1 MSSDGAAAQGSG
13 RLLAYWQKRVG
24 AYLRQCRIN
33 SKLGQKSVPG
43 LSRATVSLMEKG
55 EINFSIKTL
64 IDFLEATGGD
74 ISEAFKSSVPKK
86 FHGPNRDWHEM
97 LQEILESGDPTEI
110 HLVQRMLSRDGPN
123 QDWHEMLQEI
133 LESGNSTEIDFV
145 QRLLT
150 RSSDSLRRGND
161 NGPAPS

>member
-1 MSSDGAAAQGSG
+1 MTEGGETGWQFPSDG
-13 RLLAYWQKRVG
+13 
-24 AYLRQCRIN
+24 
-33 SKLGQKSVPG
+33 
-43 LSRATVSLMEKG
+43 
-55 EINFSIKTL
+55 
-64 IDFLEATGGD
+64 
-74 ISEAFKSSVPKK
+74 
-86 FHGPNRDWHEM
+86 EM
-97 LQEILESGDPTEI
+97 YSPELNPDPS
-110 HLVQRMLSRDGPN
+110 QRMLSRDGPN